1 MPAPV
6 TLGSVAPIMHETSQ
20 LEGQVSPVIALA
32 LLEALRSTDRP
43 QETLHDEDVQRSLPR
58 RLGLSNV
65 VEKQIERYTGMRTR
79 GRRLAARELGDLFRL
94 VGRRADADAVFAEA
108 GRTLATQELESRG
121 TRARMISRILPFGL
135 RRRVLLRA
143 MEKMARAVSPGT
155 RVRIERDPATL
166 IVQGSLPAM
175 ACNSTLGC
183 EMLSMGFT
191 TFGRAYLRRDCE
203 VYHPEC
209 EGAGQDQCVWR
220 VELISPTPEVPAN

>member
-1 MPAPV
+1 MR
-6 TLGSVAPIMHETSQ
+6 ENSQ
-20 LEGQVSPVIALA
+20 LEGQVSPLIALA

-43 QETLHDEDVQRSLPR
+43 QETLHDEDVQQSLPR

-79 GRRLAARELGDLFRL
+79 GRSLAAAELGDLFRL
-94 VGRRADADAVFAEA
+94 VSRRSDAEAVFAEA
-108 GRTLATQELESRG
+108 GRSLAARDLKSRG
-121 TRARMISRILPFGL
+121 ARARLASTMLPFGL

-143 MEKMARAVSPGT
+143 MEKMARAISPGT

-166 IVQGSLPAM
+166 IVRGSLPAT
-175 ACNSTLGC
+175 ACASPLGC

-203 VYHPEC
+203 VYHPQC
-209 EGAGQDQCVWR
+209 EGAGQEQCVWR
-220 VELISPTPEVPAN
+220 VEIIPRRSEDPS

>member
-1 MPAPV
+1 
-6 TLGSVAPIMHETSQ
+6 MHETFQ
-20 LEGQVSPVIALA
+20 LEGQVSPLIALA

-43 QETLHDEDVQRSLPR
+43 QETLHDEDVQQSLPR

-79 GRRLAARELGDLFRL
+79 GRKLAAAELGDLFRL
-94 VGRRADADAVFAEA
+94 VSRRSDAEAVFAEA
-108 GRTLATQELESRG
+108 GRSLASQEMKSRG
-121 TRARMISRILPFGL
+121 ARTRLAATVLPFGL

-143 MEKMARAVSPGT
+143 MEKMARAISPRT

-166 IVQGSLPAM
+166 IVKGSLPAT
-175 ACNSTLGC
+175 ACQSPLGC

-203 VYHPEC
+203 VYHPQC
-209 EGAGQDQCVWR
+209 EGAGQEQCVWR
-220 VELISPTPEVPAN
+220 VEIIPRQSEDPAE